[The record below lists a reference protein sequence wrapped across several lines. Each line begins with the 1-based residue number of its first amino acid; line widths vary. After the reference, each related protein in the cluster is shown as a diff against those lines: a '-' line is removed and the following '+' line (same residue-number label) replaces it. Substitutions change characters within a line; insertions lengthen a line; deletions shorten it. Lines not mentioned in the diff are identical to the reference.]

1 MGGSTGKILGAV
13 IGAALAP
20 ATFGASLGLSA
31 GVAGALTGAAVGEVA
46 VDRPA
51 AQQKAAAQQQ
61 QAQVLKAQEEAK
73 AAANASRSEM
83 TQGPGVV
90 QGGAQAIGDV
100 QEKDMRGAV
109 RKKKLGAS
117 KLRIDPLASSGA
129 SAAAGTATTADTGL
143 KV

>member
-31 GVAGALTGAAVGEVA
+31 GVAGALTGAAIGEVA
-46 VDRPA
+46 VDQPK
-51 AQQKAAAQQQ
+51 AQKQAAAQQ
-61 QAQVLKAQEEAK
+61 QAQVLKAQEDAK

-83 TQGPGVV
+83 SQGPGVV
-90 QGGAQAIGDV
+90 QGGAQALGDV